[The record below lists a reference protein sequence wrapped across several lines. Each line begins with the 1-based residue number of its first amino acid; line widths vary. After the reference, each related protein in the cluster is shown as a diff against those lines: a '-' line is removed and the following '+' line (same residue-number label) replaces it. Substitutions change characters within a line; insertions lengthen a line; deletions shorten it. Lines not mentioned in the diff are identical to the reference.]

1 MHLRVRIR
9 GESSSPLERAIE
21 MRRAN
26 RSARAIYSALVLRAH
41 RHSSVS
47 RQRNTRIRKATALHN
62 TYYSVQ
68 FILSLSIFSF
78 SHSFF
83 LSSLSLTRRVC
94 AAFDCLRRGGAN
106 TGRARR
112 TDEEERSARVCAR
125 KWRVRFPPRFESLLV
140 ESPRV
145 ASRRRTLR
153 SPPKRLGLLLPHSS
167 AD

>member
-1 MHLRVRIR
+1 MQLKCGVRIARRVRFT
-9 GESSSPLERAIE
+9 
-21 MRRAN
+21 
-26 RSARAIYSALVLRAH
+26 
-41 RHSSVS
+41 RHS
-47 RQRNTRIRKATALHN
+47 
-62 TYYSVQ
+62 YSVRIAIRASAVSATLGFGRLLHSTTHTTQ
-68 FILSLSIFSF
+68 YNSFSLSIFSF

-153 SPPKRLGLLLPHSS
+153 GPPKRLGLLLPHSS